1 MVKFC
6 ETRRTLL
13 LKRSQTTAAKIR
25 EHQSDLHVVLQR
37 DALAKYSDE
46 VALSKEIESLRVS
59 YAVMVLISTEA
70 TCE

>member
-1 MVKFC
+1 M
-6 ETRRTLL
+6 
-13 LKRSQTTAAKIR
+13 KIR
-25 EHQSDLHVVLQR
+25 EHQSDLHIVLQR

-46 VALSKEIESLRVS
+46 VALSKEIESLHVS